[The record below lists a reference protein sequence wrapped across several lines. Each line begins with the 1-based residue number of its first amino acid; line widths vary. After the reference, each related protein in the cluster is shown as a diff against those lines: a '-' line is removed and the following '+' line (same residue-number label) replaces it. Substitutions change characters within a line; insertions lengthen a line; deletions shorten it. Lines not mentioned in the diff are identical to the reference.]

1 MRLTTK
7 YLDTHVHQRS
17 PTGSREIG
25 IFGRGH
31 WVPDQPNRQAGL
43 ECPHMH

>member
-17 PTGSREIG
+17 PTGSRKVG
-25 IFGRGH
+25 IFGRGN
-31 WVPDQPNRQAGL
+31 WVSDQPNRQAGL